1 MSQYCGLNSD
11 ISPRQ
16 PLDVVGQ
23 GTGRVKARKCG
34 LRQRQFNGQSKS
46 HACKKRKMRNSFTT
60 CEGQAGI
67 QPFPGKLGSITW
79 SGDLGRQTP
88 SLCMFPHS
96 FLFPQLYML
105 TMVPNGTEN
114 PFGQLNS
121 AVPSVSPP
129 KFLCTSNSCDDRV
142 GW

>member
-60 CEGQAGI
+60 CDGQAGI

-96 FLFPQLYML
+96 FLFPQLYMADHGAKWYGKSIWS
-105 TMVPNGTEN
+105 VE
-114 PFGQLNS
+114 FS
-121 AVPSVSPP
+121 CSICVPSKILVHL
-129 KFLCTSNSCDDRV
+129 KFL
-142 GW
+142 